1 MTSLTSADRAA
12 SWQYAELTGNNRAM
26 QIFADAG
33 TYTPHRFADIT
44 EDLALGIV
52 FRPAVRIAGGRLRLE
67 TVRNYWPE
75 RTMVAASSMPR
86 RASASARSLPGSP
99 A

>member
-1 MTSLTSADRAA
+1 MTSLTWPSRAA

-44 EDLALGIV
+44 EDLALVVV
-52 FRPAVRIAGGRLRLE
+52 FAPPYGSRAAG
-67 TVRNYWPE
+67 
-75 RTMVAASSMPR
+75 
-86 RASASARSLPGSP
+86 
-99 A
+99 